1 MTRARILVVDDE
13 PALRMI
19 MGQLL
24 RREGH
29 EVVEAGSA
37 ESARAWLEKS
47 PVPVDLA
54 VVDLRLPGVSGEV
67 FGHWLVG
74 QNEHAKVLFV
84 SGMGDAVPRVPGL
97 PPGAV
102 DFLGKPFLPDDL
114 VARVSR
120 LLHIP
125 GAVHSRES
133 SPSRVA

>member
-19 MGQLL
+19 LGQLL

-37 ESARAWLEKS
+37 ETARAWLEKS

-67 FGHWLVG
+67 FGHWLLG
-74 QNEHAKVLFV
+74 QNAHARVLFM
-84 SGMGDAVPRVPGL
+84 SGIGDDVPRIPGL
-97 PPGAV
+97 PPGCV
-102 DFLGKPFLPDDL
+102 DFLGKPFHPDEL

-120 LLHIP
+120 LLRLLVLAPSH
-125 GAVHSRES
+125 GAN
-133 SPSRVA
+133 PTRVA